1 MTSEGD
7 EEGDVPRMARK
18 EARATLDHQLTMLD
32 DMDRKAIRILQLDAT
47 LAGVL
52 VTAISLVAG
61 TSIDI
66 GAFVNMYV
74 GMSVASLVFSAVAAA
89 LTYTV
94 SAQIVGI
101 DAAALDAVRESTDAV
116 FHRRLVAGYAD
127 WIRFNRTANIRKAPL
142 LTGALL
148 GLIAGIVFLALGGL
162 AALAT
167 VPLFVQIVAIAVL
180 VVAVFVSG
188 LYRQLRRLG
197 ETGED
202 RIPDETA
209 EVSGF
214 EGQRTF
220 KGNDKWR

>member
-1 MTSEGD
+1 MTNEGD
-7 EEGDVPRMARK
+7 EEGDVLRVARK

-52 VTAISLVAG
+52 VTALSLVAG
-61 TSIDI
+61 TPIDI
-66 GAFVNMYV
+66 EAFVNIYV
-74 GMSVASLVFSAVAAA
+74 GVSIAFLVTSAVAAA

-101 DAAALDAVRESTDAV
+101 DAGALDDVEESTDTV
-116 FHRRLVAGYAD
+116 FHRRLIAGYAD
-127 WIRFNRTANIRKAPL
+127 WIRFNRTTNVQKAPL

-167 VPLFVQIVAIAVL
+167 VSLLVQIAAAAVL

-188 LYRQLRRLG
+188 LYRQLQRLG

-202 RIPDETA
+202 RITDETA

-214 EGQRTF
+214 DGQRTF